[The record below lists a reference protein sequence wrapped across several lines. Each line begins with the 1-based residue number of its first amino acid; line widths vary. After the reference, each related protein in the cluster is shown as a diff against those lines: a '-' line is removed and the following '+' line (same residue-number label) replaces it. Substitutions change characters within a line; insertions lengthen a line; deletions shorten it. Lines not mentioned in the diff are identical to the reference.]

1 MDSHVATAGN
11 PDGRWPRPRA
21 GSDAGAA
28 MGDASPCAP
37 PLLALSTQC
46 KIWGQRP
53 SEGAAAF
60 LGPGDS
66 AEEEGIALHRADHKC
81 AYCGFQSRVNTVHHI
96 NDNHLDY
103 SPRNLRAADPLC
115 HGWHHLGE
123 LKTSD
128 AVVAYLPRLAPQDVN
143 HLQRT
148 LAVALRSN
156 DAEMRSDARDLLNWL
171 ASHRD
176 YVRQSWGSF
185 TPATFAAAFVRQ
197 GASETE
203 ARKPLLEHLALVYHP
218 ALFDPLLDTWL
229 AEGYA
234 QYPCARWSQVYHD
247 VMNPPI

>member
-1 MDSHVATAGN
+1 MDTHGAAEDKPGVS
-11 PDGRWPRPRA
+11 WPPPSTGGDVGA
-21 GSDAGAA
+21 AKSDATP
-28 MGDASPCAP
+28 GDP

-53 SEGAAAF
+53 IEGAAAF
-60 LGPGDS
+60 LGRGDS
-66 AEEEGIALHRADHKC
+66 AEEEDIALLRADHQC
-81 AYCGFQSRVNTVHHI
+81 AYCGFQSVANTVHHV
-96 NDNHLDY
+96 NENHLDY

-128 AVVAYLPRLAPQDVN
+128 AVVAYLPRLTPQDVN

-148 LAVALRSN
+148 LAMALRSE

-197 GASETE
+197 GASDME

-218 ALFDPLLDTWL
+218 ALFDPLLDTWQT
-229 AEGYA
+229 EGYA
-234 QYPCARWSQVYHD
+234 HYPYARWSQVYHD
-247 VMNPPI
+247 VLNPPI